1 MEEIKTL
8 KSYLGSL
15 NVGRPITQENLTL
28 FPVTEGH
35 SRALSYP
42 LLEEALATGK
52 MRVGENCEGTVPELL
67 LTIETDRMVFLM
79 DGEALVGA
87 KQYRVL
93 NTSILAPALI
103 EEAMQTEGPT
113 GNLAHHI
120 TKMLFQ

>member
-1 MEEIKTL
+1 MEEIKIL

-42 LLEEALATGK
+42 LLEEA
-52 MRVGENCEGTVPELL
+52 
-67 LTIETDRMVFLM
+67 
-79 DGEALVGA
+79 
-87 KQYRVL
+87 
-93 NTSILAPALI
+93 
-103 EEAMQTEGPT
+103 MQTEGPT